1 MSCRVPRRTTAF
13 LATLLLPLLAAVT
26 LTSLPPP
33 AEAQQGTLRER
44 IRERMAERREG
55 RKTDAPA
62 SDASDAELARPG
74 THTGRLEV
82 MGQARLFMV
91 HVPPGYRPGQP
102 MPVVLAFHG
111 GGGSMELQADDSR
124 YGLLSK
130 SDSAGFIAVFPNGHS
145 GLPGHHLATW
155 NAGGCCG
162 SARDSGS
169 EDVAFVR
176 ALIGHLK
183 QRLSVDAGRVYAI
196 GMSNGGM
203 MSHRLACEL
212 SDQLAGIAAV
222 AGTDATSSC
231 QPRRPI
237 SVLMIHALDD
247 DHVLYQGGAGPK
259 AFRDTSKVMDFVS
272 VPETERRWVQRN
284 QCSATAQP
292 VLERPGASC
301 VRYSGCADGV
311 QVQRCTTETGG
322 HSWPGSDRSRPGK
335 EKPSQ
340 ALDANDM
347 IWAFFQSLPR
357 R

>member
-13 LATLLLPLLAAVT
+13 LATQLLPLLAAVA

-33 AEAQQGTLRER
+33 AAAQQGSVRER
-44 IRERMAERREG
+44 IRERLAERRES
-55 RKTDAPA
+55 RQPEAPA
-62 SDASDAELARPG
+62 PNDRAGELASPG

-82 MGQARLFMV
+82 MGQTRLFIV
-91 HVPPGYRPGQP
+91 HVPPSYRPGQP

-111 GGGSMELQADDSR
+111 GGGSMELQADDRR
-124 YGLLSK
+124 YGLISK
-130 SDSAGFIAVFPNGHS
+130 ADSAGFIAVFPNGHS

-169 EDVAFVR
+169 DDVAFVR
-176 ALIGHLK
+176 ALIAHLK
-183 QRLSVDAGRVYAI
+183 QRLAVDAARVYAI

-212 SDQLAGIAAV
+212 ADQLAGIAAV

-231 QPRRPI
+231 QPRRPV

-247 DHVLYQGGAGPK
+247 DHVLYQGGAGPQ

-272 VPETERRWVQRN
+272 VPETQRRWAQRN
-284 QCSATAQP
+284 QCSPATQT
-292 VLERPGASC
+292 VLERPGATC
-301 VRYSGCADGV
+301 VRHATCADGV
-311 QVQRCTTETGG
+311 QVQLCTTDTGG
-322 HSWPGSDRSRPGK
+322 HSWPGTSASRPGK
-335 EKPSQ
+335 EQPSQ
-340 ALDANDM
+340 AINANDT